1 MARKS
6 RYQPEPEPKP
16 DLTPMIDIVF
26 NLIIFF
32 MIVSEL
38 SNLTVEQLQL
48 AYASEAADPKTTV
61 GSELGKVLQINV
73 MPQGFIKVKGNP
85 YATDPKHKGKY
96 PELTEFLEIEAAGYP
111 REDPDPSNPNLAP
124 SKMRVNIRA
133 DKDAPFKGVQQV
145 FDACQKHGIYMTSLA
160 ASKDNPD
167 PAAN

>member
-6 RYQPEPEPKP
+6 RYVEEPEPKV

-48 AYASEAADPKTTV
+48 SFADQAMDPKKMDV
-61 GSELGKVLQINV
+61 GSADKVLQINV
-73 MPQGFIKVKGNP
+73 LEDGLIKVKGNP
-85 YATDPKHKGKY
+85 YTADPKLKDRY
-96 PELTEFLEIEAAGYP
+96 PWLADFLEIEAAGYE
-111 REDPDPSNPNLAP
+111 REEPDPSNPQLAP

-133 DKDAPFKGVQQV
+133 DKESPFMRVQQV
-145 FDACQKHGIYMTSLA
+145 FDACQKHGVYKTSLA
-160 ASKDNPD
+160 ATKENPES
-167 PAAN
+167 PK

>member
-6 RYQPEPEPKP
+6 KYQAEPEPKP

-48 AYASEAADPKTTV
+48 AYASEAADPKKMEATH
-61 GSELGKVLQINV
+61 SDKVLQVNV
-73 MPQGFIKVKGNP
+73 MPQEGLVKVRGNP
-85 YATDPKHKGKY
+85 YTGDPKHKDKY
-96 PELTEFLEIEAAGYP
+96 PWLADFLEIEAAGYE
-111 REDPDPSNPNLAP
+111 REEPDPSNPQLAP

-133 DKDAPFKGVQQV
+133 DKEAPFKGVQQV
-145 FDACQKHGIYMTSLA
+145 FDACQKHGIYKTSLA
-160 ASKDNPD
+160 ATKENPEQ
-167 PAAN
+167 